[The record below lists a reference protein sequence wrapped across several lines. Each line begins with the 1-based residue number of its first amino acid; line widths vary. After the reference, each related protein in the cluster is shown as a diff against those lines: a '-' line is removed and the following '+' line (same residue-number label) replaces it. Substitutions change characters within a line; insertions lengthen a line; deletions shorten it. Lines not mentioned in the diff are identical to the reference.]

1 MNASGDSIANGCM
14 IPLGQ
19 ALATGALCG
28 GAVVGLALW
37 LKWADPWA
45 MGLIAAGGGAVL
57 WWVSSILMW
66 REAVYADLRPVI
78 PPVVAPQEVAVETV
92 RVDFREEGRM
102 AFPELPA
109 SAGQMK
115 DLAIG
120 LLAGAPF
127 SEATWCGEGR
137 PFSRGQFQAVREEF
151 RRQGWA
157 RWRNERATN
166 QGMEIS
172 PAGRAV
178 CRELVG
184 GNGR

>member
-1 MNASGDSIANGCM
+1 MNSSDSSIANGCM

-19 ALATGALCG
+19 ALATGVLCG
-28 GAVVGLALW
+28 LAVLGLALW
-37 LKWADPWA
+37 LKWENPEA
-45 MGLIAAGGGAVL
+45 MALIAAGGGAVL
-57 WWVSSILMW
+57 WWISSILMW
-66 REAVYADLRPVI
+66 RSAVYADLRPVE
-78 PPVVAPQEVAVETV
+78 PVVVQAAAETV
-92 RVDFREEGRM
+92 RVEFREEGRM
-102 AFPELPA
+102 AFPELQA

-127 SEATWCGEGR
+127 SETTWCGEGR
-137 PFSRGQFQAVREEF
+137 PFSRGQFQAVRGEF
-151 RRQGWA
+151 LKQGWA

-178 CRELVG
+178 CRELAG
-184 GNGR
+184 SNGK